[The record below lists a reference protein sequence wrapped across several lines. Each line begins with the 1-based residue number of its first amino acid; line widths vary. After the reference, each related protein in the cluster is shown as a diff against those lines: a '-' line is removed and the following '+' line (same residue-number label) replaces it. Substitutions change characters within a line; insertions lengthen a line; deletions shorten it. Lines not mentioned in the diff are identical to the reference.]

1 MSGDNDSESSD
12 GGFKLYHFNPS
23 FAAAVLFAVLFGGVS
38 IRHLQLLIRSRTWA
52 FIPFLIGCLFET
64 AGYAARA
71 YSARQTPD
79 WTLMPYIIQS
89 ILILLGPAFFAGS
102 IYMVLGRLI
111 QVLEGEDYSL
121 IRVKWLTKLFLLG
134 DILSIFGQGGGGGL
148 LASSKSKSTQDLG
161 NAVIL
166 IGLGIQVAFFSGF
179 MLVTAVFHIRIVMHP
194 TLQSKTTTRPWQRFL
209 CVLYFSSVLIMVRS
223 VFRMLEYAQ
232 GNNGSLMQKEVYAY
246 VLDALLMLVVAA
258 IFTLY
263 HPSQVLQGHKV
274 SDRSAHLEESSDSF
288 PMVGQSSYR
297 RMD

>member
-1 MSGDNDSESSD
+1 MSGDSDSESTD
-12 GGFKLYHFNPS
+12 GGFKLYHFDPS
-23 FAAAVLFAVLFGGVS
+23 FAAAVLFAVLFGGMS

-134 DILSIFGQGGGGGL
+134 DILSFFGQGGGGGL
-148 LASSKSKSTQDLG
+148 LASANSKSTQDLG

-166 IGLGIQVAFFSGF
+166 VGLGIQVVFFSGF
-179 MLVTAVFHIRIVMHP
+179 MLVTAVFHLRIVRHP
-194 TLQSKTTTRPWQRFL
+194 TLQSKTTTRPWRRFL
-209 CVLYFSSVLIMVRS
+209 SVLYFSSVLIMVRS
-223 VFRMLEYAQ
+223 VFRMAEYAQ

-246 VLDALLMLVVAA
+246 VLDALLMLIVAV
-258 IFTLY
+258 IFALY
-263 HPSQVLQGHKV
+263 HPSQVLQGHKI
-274 SDRSAHLEESSDSF
+274 SDRGAHLEESSDSF
-288 PMVGQSSYR
+288 PMVGQPSYR